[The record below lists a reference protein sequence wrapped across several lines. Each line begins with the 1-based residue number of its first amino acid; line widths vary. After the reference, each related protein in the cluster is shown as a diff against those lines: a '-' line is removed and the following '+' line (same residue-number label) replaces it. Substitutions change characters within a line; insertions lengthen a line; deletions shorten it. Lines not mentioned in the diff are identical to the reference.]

1 MSEIDYSMT
10 PTSYER
16 LESYTQG
23 VEIRDLTRRK
33 FVSALPVVCSSNT
46 DFSVDGFTLGQG
58 YQEPSYTPFSDRRG
72 RMATYELLDNRYQTL
87 AEVQSYKTED
97 GFTLNG
103 VIEPLDI
110 RTSLTYTPADFPGA
124 RMMKGD
130 LELLSVNSRPSQF
143 ASNVYEVVQF
153 NVVDDAFFD
162 AQDVVLDKAVPG
174 FAGMRGRNVRPFS
187 DLSSRVSASIYDTGL
202 YFRHGSEFGDTRKSA
217 GTGMTYDNARYG
229 TDSLAFGG
237 LLR

>member
-143 ASNVYEVVQF
+143 ASNIYEVVQF
-153 NVVDDAFFD
+153 NAVDDVAMF
-162 AQDVVLDKAVPG
+162 AS
-174 FAGMRGRNVRPFS
+174 FAG
-187 DLSSRVSASIYDTGL
+187 LSWRWCHVTDARRRAGFVDCSAHSRCPRSRS
-202 YFRHGSEFGDTRKSA
+202 
-217 GTGMTYDNARYG
+217 
-229 TDSLAFGG
+229 
-237 LLR
+237 